1 MGKVGSNL
9 DYVIWWG
16 GGGGVG
22 VGGRGWVLIT
32 VDYRGGSRNDKNID
46 YVICQRLLTDS
57 SP

>member
-9 DYVIWWG
+9 DYLIWWG
-16 GGGGVG
+16 GG
-22 VGGRGWVLIT
+22 GGRGWVLIT
-32 VDYRGGSRNDKNID
+32 VDYRGGGGGRNDTNID